1 MIDIELSSKSNYQT
15 IKMRPR
21 VTKFEKKI
29 KFSRKLSANQ
39 QVYKSFLEKKSN
51 LNYDMGLKLR

>member
-15 IKMRPR
+15 IKMHPG

-29 KFSRKLSANQ
+29 KFSKNLSANQ
-39 QVYKSFLEKKSN
+39 QVEEKSN

>member
-15 IKMRPR
+15 IKMHPG

-29 KFSRKLSANQ
+29 KFSKNFSANQ

>member
-15 IKMRPR
+15 IKMHPG

-29 KFSRKLSANQ
+29 KFSKNLSANQ